1 MTWLK
6 VYLARHLQVFFATLG
21 ELVRAPFSNMMT
33 IAVIGIALAL
43 PTGLHVLLQNVQQV
57 TAQWD
62 GAAQISLFLKQQTT
76 DKQVEQLA
84 ALIRKRQDV
93 SSVTSIPR
101 AAALEEFRQ
110 NSGFGEALDA
120 LEDNPFP
127 PVIVVYPTSEADNID
142 SVQAMLKALGK
153 RPEVEHAQLDM
164 QWLKRLYTIMDI
176 GRRGIWVLATLLSI
190 SVLLVVGNT
199 IRLAIENRREEIEI
213 IKLIGG
219 TNAFIRRPFLYTGF
233 WYGLTGGIISWLLI
247 TISLWLLGG
256 PINQLATLYDS
267 HYALAGLDIN
277 SSLGLLG
284 ASILLGLAGSWLAVT
299 RHLHAIEPQ

>member
-6 VYLARHLQVFFATLG
+6 VYLARHLQVFFSTLG
-21 ELVRAPFSNMMT
+21 ELVRSPLSNMMT

-62 GAAQISLFLKQQTT
+62 GAAQISLFLRQNTT
-76 DKQVEQLA
+76 DKQLGRLST
-84 ALIRKRQDV
+84 LISKRRDV
-93 SSVTSIPR
+93 NSVTTITR
-101 AAALEEFRQ
+101 DAALEEFRT
-110 NSGFGEALDA
+110 NSGFGDALDA

-127 PVIVVYPTSEADNID
+127 PVIVVYPTARADNIE
-142 SVQAMLKALGK
+142 SVQAMLKAFNK

-199 IRLAIENRREEIEI
+199 IRLAIEARREEIEI

-219 TNAFIRRPFLYTGF
+219 TDAFIRRPFLYTGF
-233 WYGLTGGIISWLLI
+233 WYGLSGGLISWLLI
-247 TISLWLLGG
+247 TSSLWLLSG
-256 PINQLATLYDS
+256 PINRLATLYDS
-267 HYALAGLDIN
+267 SYSLVGLDAM
-277 SSLGLLG
+277 SSLALLG
-284 ASILLGLAGSWLAVT
+284 ASILLGLGGSWLAVT

>member
-6 VYLARHLQVFFATLG
+6 VYFARHLQVFFATLG
-21 ELVRAPFSNMMT
+21 ELVRAPLSNMMT

-62 GAAQISLFLKQQTT
+62 GAAQISLFLHQKTTNKQA
-76 DKQVEQLA
+76 EQLA
-84 ALIRKRQDV
+84 KLIRKRQDV

-101 AAALEEFRQ
+101 DAALEEFRQ
-110 NSGFGEALDA
+110 HSGFGEALDA

-127 PVIVVYPTSEADNID
+127 PVIVVYPTSEADNLG
-142 SVQAMLKALGK
+142 SVQAMLKAFDE
-153 RPEVEHAQLDM
+153 RPEVEQAQLDM

-176 GRRGIWVLATLLSI
+176 GRHGIWVLATLLSI

-199 IRLAIENRREEIEI
+199 IRLAIESRREEIEI

-219 TNAFIRRPFLYTGF
+219 TNTFIRRPFLYTGF
-233 WYGLTGGIISWLLI
+233 WYGLSGGVISWLLI
-247 TISLWLLGG
+247 TISLWLLSG
-256 PINQLATLYDS
+256 PINQLATLYNS
-267 HYALAGLDIN
+267 SYALAGLDLV

-284 ASILLGLAGSWLAVT
+284 ASVLLGLGGSWLAVT

>member
-6 VYLARHLQVFFATLG
+6 VYIARHLQVFFSTLG

-57 TAQWD
+57 SAQWD
-62 GAAQISLFLKQQTT
+62 GAAQISLFLHQQTT

-84 ALIRKRQDV
+84 NLIRKRQDV
-93 SSVTSIPR
+93 SAVTSITR
-101 AAALEEFRQ
+101 EAALEEFRQ

-127 PVIVVYPTSEADNID
+127 PVIVVYPTSEADNIE
-142 SVQAMLKALGK
+142 SVQAMLKMLGE

-199 IRLAIENRREEIEI
+199 IRLAIESRREEIEI

-233 WYGLTGGIISWLLI
+233 WYGLTGGVISWLLI
-247 TISLWLLGG
+247 TTSLWLLGG
-256 PINQLATLYDS
+256 PVNRLATLYDS
-267 HYALAGLDIN
+267 HYALAGLDLAA
-277 SSLGLLG
+277 SLGLLG
-284 ASILLGLAGSWLAVT
+284 ASILLGLGGSWLAVT

>member
-43 PTGLHVLLQNVQQV
+43 PAGLHVLLQNVQQV

-84 ALIRKRQDV
+84 GLIRKRQDV
-93 SSVTSIPR
+93 STVTSIGR
-101 AAALEEFRQ
+101 DAALEEFRQ
-110 NSGFGEALDA
+110 HSGFGEALDA

-142 SVQAMLKALGK
+142 SVQAMLKAFGE

-199 IRLAIENRREEIEI
+199 IRLAIQSRREEIEI

-233 WYGLTGGIISWLLI
+233 WYGLSGGIISWLLI
-247 TISLWLLGG
+247 TISLWLLSG

-267 HYALAGLDIN
+267 SYALAGLDFI

-284 ASILLGLAGSWLAVT
+284 ASILLGLGGSWLAVT

>member
-6 VYLARHLQVFFATLG
+6 VYFARHLQVFFATLG
-21 ELVRAPFSNMMT
+21 ELVRAPLSNMMT

-62 GAAQISLFLKQQTT
+62 GAAQISLFLHQKTTNKQA
-76 DKQVEQLA
+76 EQLA
-84 ALIRKRQDV
+84 KLIRKRQDV

-101 AAALEEFRQ
+101 DAALEEFRQ
-110 NSGFGEALDA
+110 HSGFGEALDA

-142 SVQAMLKALGK
+142 AVQAMLKAFDE
-153 RPEVEHAQLDM
+153 RPEVEQAQLDM

-176 GRRGIWVLATLLSI
+176 GRHGIWVLATLLSI

-199 IRLAIENRREEIEI
+199 IRLAIESRREEIEI

-219 TNAFIRRPFLYTGF
+219 TNTFIRRPFLYTGF
-233 WYGLTGGIISWLLI
+233 WYGLSGGVISWLLI
-247 TISLWLLGG
+247 TISLWLLSG
-256 PINQLATLYDS
+256 PINQLATLYNS
-267 HYALAGLDIN
+267 SYALAGLDLV
-277 SSLGLLG
+277 SSLALLG
-284 ASILLGLAGSWLAVT
+284 ASVLLGLGGSWLAVT

>member
-43 PTGLHVLLQNVQQV
+43 PAGLHVLLQNVQQV

-84 ALIRKRQDV
+84 RLIQKRQDV
-93 SSVTSIPR
+93 STVTSIGR
-101 AAALEEFRQ
+101 DAALEEFRQ
-110 NSGFGEALDA
+110 HSGFGEALDA

-127 PVIVVYPTSEADNID
+127 PVIVVYPTGAADNID
-142 SVQAMLKALGK
+142 SVQAMLKAFGE

-199 IRLAIENRREEIEI
+199 IRLAIQSRREEIEI

-233 WYGLTGGIISWLLI
+233 WYGLSGGIISWLLI
-247 TISLWLLGG
+247 TISLWLLSG

-267 HYALAGLDIN
+267 SYALAGLDVI

-284 ASILLGLAGSWLAVT
+284 ASILLGLGGSWLAVT

>member
-62 GAAQISLFLKQQTT
+62 GAAQISLFLHQKTT
-76 DKQVEQLA
+76 DKQLERLSS
-84 ALIRKRQDV
+84 LISKRRDV
-93 SSVTSIPR
+93 SSVTKIPR
-101 AAALEEFRQ
+101 DAALEEFRN
-110 NSGFGEALDA
+110 NSGFGDALDA

-127 PVIVVYPTSEADNID
+127 PVIVVYPTAEADNIE
-142 SVQAMLKALGK
+142 SVQAMLKAFNK

-233 WYGLTGGIISWLLI
+233 WYGLSGGLVSWLLI
-247 TISLWLLGG
+247 TTSLWLLSG
-256 PINQLATLYDS
+256 PINKLATLYDS
-267 HYALAGLDIN
+267 SYSLVGLDST
-277 SSLGLLG
+277 SSFGLLA
-284 ASILLGLAGSWLAVT
+284 ASVLLGLIGSWIAVT

>member
-1 MTWLK
+1 
-6 VYLARHLQVFFATLG
+6 
-21 ELVRAPFSNMMT
+21 
-33 IAVIGIALAL
+33 
-43 PTGLHVLLQNVQQV
+43 VLLQNVQHV

-93 SSVTSIPR
+93 SSVTSIGR
-101 AAALEEFRQ
+101 DAALDEFRQ
-110 NSGFGEALDA
+110 HSGFGEALDA

-127 PVIVVYPTSEADNID
+127 PVIVVYPTSEADNIN
-142 SVQAMLKALGK
+142 SVQAMLKALGE

-199 IRLAIENRREEIEI
+199 IRLAIQNRREEIEI

-233 WYGLTGGIISWLLI
+233 WYGLSGGIISWLLI
-247 TISLWLLGG
+247 TISLWLLSG

-267 HYALAGLDIN
+267 SYALAGLDFV

-284 ASILLGLAGSWLAVT
+284 ASILLGLGGSWLAVT

>member
-21 ELVRAPFSNMMT
+21 ELVRTPFSNMMT

-62 GAAQISLFLKQQTT
+62 GAAQISLFLQQKTT

-84 ALIRKRQDV
+84 GLIRKRQDV
-93 SSVTSIPR
+93 SSVTTIPR
-101 AAALEEFRQ
+101 DAALEEFRQ

-142 SVQAMLKALGK
+142 SVQAMLKSFGQ

-199 IRLAIENRREEIEI
+199 IRLAIEGRREEIEI

-219 TNAFIRRPFLYTGF
+219 TNTFIRRPFLYTGF
-233 WYGLTGGIISWLLI
+233 WYGLSGGVISWLLI
-247 TISLWLLGG
+247 TISLWLLSG

-267 HYALAGLDIN
+267 NYALAGLDLP
-277 SSLGLLG
+277 SSLALLG
-284 ASILLGLAGSWLAVT
+284 ASILLGLGGSWLAVT

>member
-1 MTWLK
+1 MIWLK
-6 VYLARHLQVFFATLG
+6 VYIARHLQVFFSTLG

-62 GAAQISLFLKQQTT
+62 GAAQISLFLHQQTT

-84 ALIRKRQDV
+84 SLIRKRQDV
-93 SSVTSIPR
+93 SSVTSIAR
-101 AAALEEFRQ
+101 EAALEEFRQ

-127 PVIVVYPTSEADNID
+127 PVIVVYPTSEADNIE
-142 SVQAMLKALGK
+142 SVQAMLGMLGK

-199 IRLAIENRREEIEI
+199 IRLAIESRREEIEI

-233 WYGLTGGIISWLLI
+233 WYGLTGGVISWLLI
-247 TISLWLLGG
+247 TTSLWLLGG
-256 PINQLATLYDS
+256 PVNRLATLYDS
-267 HYALAGLDIN
+267 HYALAGLDLA

-284 ASILLGLAGSWLAVT
+284 ASILLGLGGSWLAVT

>member
-1 MTWLK
+1 M
-6 VYLARHLQVFFATLG
+6 
-21 ELVRAPFSNMMT
+21 
-33 IAVIGIALAL
+33 
-43 PTGLHVLLQNVQQV
+43 
-57 TAQWD
+57 
-62 GAAQISLFLKQQTT
+62 
-76 DKQVEQLA
+76 
-84 ALIRKRQDV
+84 
-93 SSVTSIPR
+93 
-101 AAALEEFRQ
+101 
-110 NSGFGEALDA
+110 
-120 LEDNPFP
+120 
-127 PVIVVYPTSEADNID
+127 VYPTNEADNIE
-142 SVQAMLKALGK
+142 SVQRMLKAFSE

-233 WYGLTGGIISWLLI
+233 WYGLSGGILSWLLI
-247 TISLWLLGG
+247 TTSLWLLSG

-267 HYALAGLDIN
+267 NYALAGLDLDG
-277 SSLGLLG
+277 SLTLLG
-284 ASILLGLAGSWLAVT
+284 ASITLGLGGSWLAVT

>member
-21 ELVRAPFSNMMT
+21 ELVRTPLSNMMT

-62 GAAQISLFLKQQTT
+62 GAAQISLFLHQKTT

-84 ALIRKRQDV
+84 KLIRKRQDV

-101 AAALEEFRQ
+101 DAALEEFRQ
-110 NSGFGEALDA
+110 HSGFGEALDA

-127 PVIVVYPTSEADNID
+127 PVIVVYPTSEADNIE
-142 SVQAMLKALGK
+142 SVQVMLKAFGE

-164 QWLKRLYTIMDI
+164 QWLKRLYTLMDI

-199 IRLAIENRREEIEI
+199 IRLAIQNRREEIEI

-233 WYGLTGGIISWLLI
+233 WYGLSGGIISWLLI
-247 TISLWLLGG
+247 TISLWLLSG

-267 HYALAGLDIN
+267 SYALAGLDLV
-277 SSLGLLG
+277 SSLALLG
-284 ASILLGLAGSWLAVT
+284 ASVLLGLGGSWLAVT

>member
-1 MTWLK
+1 MTRLK
-6 VYLARHLQVFFATLG
+6 VYIARHLQVFFSTLG

-57 TAQWD
+57 SAQWD
-62 GAAQISLFLKQQTT
+62 GAAQISLFLHQQTT

-84 ALIRKRQDV
+84 GLIRKRQDV
-93 SSVTSIPR
+93 STVTSITR
-101 AAALEEFRQ
+101 EAALEEFRQ

-127 PVIVVYPTSEADNID
+127 PVIVVYPTSEADNIE
-142 SVQAMLKALGK
+142 SVQAMLKMLGE

-199 IRLAIENRREEIEI
+199 IRLAIESRREEIEI

-233 WYGLTGGIISWLLI
+233 WYGLTGGVISWLLI
-247 TISLWLLGG
+247 TTSLWLLGG
-256 PINQLATLYDS
+256 PVNRLATLYDS
-267 HYALAGLDIN
+267 HYALAGLDLAA
-277 SSLGLLG
+277 SLGLLG
-284 ASILLGLAGSWLAVT
+284 ASILLGLGGSWLAVT